1 MISFLLRRV
10 ASRGSFLAV
19 MVWGVALGVATPTP
33 STAQDPT
40 AQDLGPTA
48 ASQTVTASIILK
60 VPNTAL
66 LEAYVSSTQQPFLP
80 TYHRFLSLPTFVRY
94 FAPSSASIALLTRYL
109 SGYGIQV
116 TSILADHLVLEA
128 TGTVD
133 AFNKAFALNV
143 HDFMLNGRRFHRP
156 RSAPQV
162 PFFLRDVLVAVVG
175 PSDAAQFHSM
185 HMRVSDRVTAFKH
198 PAQPMLPAHG
208 ATATGVPGEYTVGDV
223 ANFYDINPL
232 YQAHING
239 RGQTLGISTLS
250 NFYPADAYTYWSL
263 VGLSVLPNRITQ
275 VHLDGGGAIDSGSL
289 ETSLDVEQSGGLASQ
304 AKIIV
309 YDAPNTDEGFI
320 DTFYQAASD
329 NLVDSLSTSWGE
341 AEEYY
346 FAGLNDGVDYTP
358 ELLAYHQA
366 FLELAAQGIST
377 FASAGD
383 SGAYD
388 INDAYNDP
396 VNNVLSVDY
405 PAADPALTAAGGTTL
420 PFTFTLLNP
429 PPNTP
434 PLVVPTQQVWGWDYL
449 QNYLVEYLGPQYQ
462 NYLFPVGGGGGVS
475 IFWQRPFYQI
485 FTPGVRNSEPGQSVV
500 YAGTDLLDLPASFP
514 GRNVPDVSLNA
525 DPESGYI
532 LYSTADGGLLDGYGG
547 TSFVAPQLN
556 GISALLS
563 QSTGGS
569 RLGLWN
575 PMLYQFK
582 RFYSY
587 STFSPLVDITAGDN
601 WFYFGIPGYEPGAGL
616 GVLDVA
622 KLAAA
627 ISRN

>member
-1 MISFLLRRV
+1 MICFTLRRV
-10 ASRGSFLAV
+10 ALRGSILAV
-19 MVWGVALGVATPTP
+19 LVWGAASGVAPLTPLFAQG
-33 STAQDPT
+33 TA
-40 AQDLGPTA
+40 AQDLGATA

-60 VPNTAL
+60 VPDSTL
-66 LEAYVSSTQQPFLP
+66 LEAYVASTQQPHLP
-80 TYHRFLSLPTFVRY
+80 TYHQFLSVPAFVRY
-94 FAPSSASIALLTRYL
+94 FAPSPASIYLLTQYL
-109 SGYGIQV
+109 SGYGIQI
-116 TSILADHLVLEA
+116 TSIFADHLVLKA

-133 AFNKAFALNV
+133 AFNKAFALDV
-143 HDFMLNGRRFHRP
+143 HDFVANGQRFHRA
-156 RSAPQV
+156 RNAPKV
-162 PFFLRDVLVAVVG
+162 PFFLRDVLVAIVG
-175 PSDAAQFHSM
+175 PSDEAQFHSM
-185 HMRVSDRVTAFKH
+185 HMKASDRITGFNQ
-198 PAQPMLPAHG
+198 PAKPVLPAHG
-208 ATATGVPGEYTVGDV
+208 TTATGIPGDYTVGDV

-239 RGQTLGISTLS
+239 YGQTLGISTLS
-250 NFYPADAYTYWSL
+250 NFYPADAYTYWNL
-263 VGLSVLPNRITQ
+263 IGLNVLPNRITQ
-275 VHLDGGGAIDSGSL
+275 VHLDGGGAIDEGSL
-289 ETSLDVEQSGGLASQ
+289 ETSLDVEQSGGLAPQ

-309 YDAPNTDEGFI
+309 YDAPNTAEGFI

-341 AEEYY
+341 PEEYY
-346 FAGLNDGVDYTP
+346 FAGLNGGVDYTSY
-358 ELLAYHQA
+358 LLAYHQA

-377 FASAGD
+377 FAAAGD
-383 SGAYD
+383 NGAYD
-388 INDAYNDP
+388 INEDYNYP
-396 VNNVLSVDY
+396 YNNVLSVDY

-420 PFTFTLLNP
+420 PITFTLTDP

-449 QNYLVEYLGPQYQ
+449 QNYLVEYLGSEYQ

-475 IFWQRPFYQI
+475 IYWPRPFYQ
-485 FTPGVRNSEPGQSVV
+485 FTTRGIRNSQPGQSVV
-500 YAGTDLLDLPASFP
+500 YEGTDQLDLPAQFP
-514 GRNVPDVSLNA
+514 GRNVPDVALNA

-532 LYSTADGGLLDGYGG
+532 LYSTADGGLLDGFGG

-563 QSTGGS
+563 QTVGGS
-569 RLGLWN
+569 RLGAWN

-582 RFYSY
+582 QTYWY
-587 STFSPLVDITAGDN
+587 STFSPLVDIIAGDN
-601 WFYFGIPGYEPGAGL
+601 WFYYGIPGYEPGAGL